1 MSRPTTAEAV
11 ELGFQYGG
19 ATMSRR
25 SILEVVDCV
34 SVERS
39 ELDFLKGGERCLGLR
54 SWRSGGGGDRV
65 CCVSLGWRV

>member
-1 MSRPTTAEAV
+1 MSRPTPAEAV
-11 ELGFQYGG
+11 EIGFQYGR

-34 SVERS
+34 SAERS
-39 ELDFLKGGERCLGLR
+39 ELDFLTGGGERCLGLG

-65 CCVSLGWRV
+65 RCVI